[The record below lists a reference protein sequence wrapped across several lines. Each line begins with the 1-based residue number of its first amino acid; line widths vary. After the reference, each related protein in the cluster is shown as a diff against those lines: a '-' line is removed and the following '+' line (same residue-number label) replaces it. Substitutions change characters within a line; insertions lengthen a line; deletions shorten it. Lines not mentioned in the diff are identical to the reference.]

1 MMLFV
6 SLLLSCCLQAATAAD
21 SVVIPGSDAAVN
33 LLGRVNTQR
42 FEACPSTTRADTG
55 GTCSVLP
62 CDSWRG
68 PGVSCVSGKCVCPAG
83 QCVSWKGECTLEGAV
98 GFDWPASG
106 VSFLVEGTG
115 SVDVLLNGDGADFVV
130 EINNASPGR
139 RFSTTADTSE
149 MHTLANF
156 TSSERRLVTLMRA
169 TEYTTKGTV
178 LQRIMLR
185 GNTSLVP
192 PSRPAISPPTEKA
205 GPLLHLEFFGDSDT
219 AGYCILGTPSSL
231 GTQQYEDATQG
242 YARRIADGLGAS
254 SYHIEAISGLGVF
267 QNAFACGSKVMPAYW
282 NQTLQ
287 VDATAKG
294 EWDFSRYTPTAVVVY
309 LGSNDWAAVTDPP
322 RSDFRQSY
330 RAMLDAMIASY
341 RPSSPRPPAII
352 NVCGGWS
359 KARQEPCP
367 DILNVTQT
375 LQKDGFPHT
384 YYVEVPGNLTLK
396 EDLGCMNH
404 RNVQGQVKVANYL
417 LPRFKAILRMHAD
430 A

>member
-1 MMLFV
+1 M
-6 SLLLSCCLQAATAAD
+6 
-21 SVVIPGSDAAVN
+21 IPGSDAAVK

-55 GTCSVLP
+55 GSCSVLP
-62 CDSWRG
+62 CDAWRG
-68 PGVSCVSGKCVCPAG
+68 PGVSCVGGKCVCPAG
-83 QCVSWKGECTLEGAV
+83 QCVSWKGECTLQGAI

-115 SVDVLLNGDGADFVV
+115 SVGVLINGDGADFVV
-130 EINNASPGR
+130 EIDNTSPGR

-149 MHTLANF
+149 VYTLANF
-156 TSSERRLVTLMRA
+156 TSAAPAAPAERRLVTLMRA

-185 GNTSLVP
+185 GNLSLVP
-192 PSRPAISPPTEKA
+192 PSPFSPSPSPSRPAVPAPAEKA
-205 GPLLHLEFFGDSDT
+205 GPLHLEFFGDSDT
-219 AGYCILGTPSSL
+219 AGYCILGTPLSL
-231 GTQQYEDATQG
+231 GTQKYEDATQG
-242 YARRIADGLGAS
+242 YARRVADGLEAS
-254 SYHIEAISGLGVF
+254 SYHIEAISGLGVY
-267 QNAFACGSKVMPAYW
+267 QNAFACGSKVMPKYW

-287 VDATAKG
+287 VDATPKGG
-294 EWDFSRYTPTAVVVY
+294 EWNFSRYTPTAVVVY

-322 RSDFRQSY
+322 RAKFRQSY

-341 RPSSPRPPAII
+341 PSSPRPAII

-367 DILNVTQT
+367 DILNVTRT
-375 LQKDGFPHT
+375 LQEDGFSNT

-417 LPRFKAILRMHAD
+417 LPRFKAILRAHPHA
-430 A
+430 